1 MADDLA
7 AELATQLDRAL
18 AAATDVATLRAVE
31 RGEWPASAWDAIAEL
46 GLGLA
51 LVPEDA
57 GGAGLGFEAIA
68 PSLIVLGR
76 HGAPLPLGESIFGTG
91 LLAAAGIEV
100 PDGPLTFAPSDA
112 LIPWGRH
119 AAHIVT
125 VAGPQVSL
133 HAAASLTWKINKNIG
148 GEPRDRATAIGA
160 AAATGALPNSW
171 GTETALLCA
180 ALLRALQTAGALEA
194 ALHLAVDY
202 ANTRKQFGR
211 PIGRFQAIQQQL
223 ALFAEETA
231 AAGIAARA
239 AARAA
244 DRLGLAGAAFEIGC
258 AKITAGEAATRGAAI
273 AHQVFAAIGIT
284 EEHSLHH
291 LTRRLWAWREE
302 GGTER
307 FWSARIG
314 AGVLARG
321 GTALWPDLTARD
333 GVS

>member
-1 MADDLA
+1 MSGDLS

-18 AAATDVATLRAVE
+18 ADTTDTATLRAVE
-31 RGEWPASAWDAIAEL
+31 RGEWPAAAWDAVVEL

-57 GGAGLGFEAIA
+57 GGAGLGFEAVA
-68 PSLIVLGR
+68 PSLIALGK
-76 HGAPLPLGESIFGTG
+76 HGAPLPLGEAIFACG
-91 LLAAAGIEV
+91 LLGAAGMTP
-100 PDGPLTFAPSDA
+100 PDGILSFSTSGGAV
-112 LIPWGRH
+112 PWGRH
-119 AAHIVT
+119 AEHVVIVDG
-125 VAGPQVSL
+125 ARVSL
-133 HAAASLTWKINKNIG
+133 HTMPAWELATNIG
-148 GEPRDRATAIGA
+148 HEPRDRAAPGA
-160 AAATGALPNSW
+160 PIATGTLPNRW
-171 GTETALLCA
+171 GTEAALLCS

-194 ALHLAVDY
+194 ALVLAVDY

-223 ALFAEETA
+223 ALFAEEVA
-231 AAGIAARA
+231 AANVAAA
-239 AARAA
+239 SAARAA
-244 DRLGLAGAAFEIGC
+244 DQRGLAGAAFEIGC
-258 AKITAGEAATRGAAI
+258 AKITTGEAATRGAAI

-314 AGVLARG
+314 AAVLARG
-321 GTALWPDLTARD
+321 GAALWPDITARD
-333 GVS
+333 GVF

>member
-1 MADDLA
+1 MSDDLA
-7 AELATQLDRAL
+7 AELATQLDRTL
-18 AAATDVATLRAVE
+18 ADASDAATLRAVE
-31 RGEWPASAWDAIAEL
+31 RGEWPAAAWNAIAEL

-51 LVPEDA
+51 LVPEAA

-68 PSLIVLGR
+68 PSLIALGR
-76 HGAPLPLGESIFGTG
+76 HGAPLPLGETIFASG
-91 LLAAAGIEV
+91 LLAASGIAV
-100 PDGPLTFAPSDA
+100 PEGPLSFAASGA
-112 LIPWGRH
+112 AVPWGRH
-119 AAHIVT
+119 VGHAVT
-125 VAGPQVSL
+125 LAGARVSL
-133 HAAASLTWKINKNIG
+133 HAAPSVAWEAGANTGK
-148 GEPRDRATAIGA
+148 EPRDRAAPNA
-160 AAATGALPNSW
+160 APIATGMLPNGW
-171 GTETALLCA
+171 GAEAALLCT
-180 ALLRALQTAGALEA
+180 ALLRACQTAGALEA
-194 ALHLAVDY
+194 TLALAVDY

-231 AAGIAARA
+231 AATVAAGS

-244 DRLGLAGAAFEIGC
+244 DRRGLAGAAFEIGC
-258 AKITAGEAATRGAAI
+258 AKVTAGEAATRGAAI

-314 AGVLARG
+314 ASVLARG
-321 GTALWPDLTARD
+321 SAALWPDLTARD
-333 GVS
+333 GAF